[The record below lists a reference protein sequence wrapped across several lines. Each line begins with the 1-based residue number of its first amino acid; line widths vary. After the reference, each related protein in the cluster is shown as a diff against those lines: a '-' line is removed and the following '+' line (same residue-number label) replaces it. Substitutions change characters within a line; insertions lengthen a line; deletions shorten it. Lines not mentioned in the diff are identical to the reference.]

1 MFRTKT
7 DVISKILS
15 ATDKMNVKC
24 FEILVGSYVI
34 VSSTFNEIILGLF
47 IAIKVDIK
55 YNKKFFKIIGLYKS
69 QTFHVYQKR
78 AVFDK
83 KEKMLPKIRK
93 NSSTFL
99 GERTPQ
105 VCCTLFARTA
115 RIFQEDVFQIF
126 TPTIFQDNIPQE
138 QLF

>member
-69 QTFHVYQKR
+69 QTFGFSGQHKTEYNRIKSINFTER
-78 AVFDK
+78 DK
-83 KEKMLPKIRK
+83 E
-93 NSSTFL
+93 
-99 GERTPQ
+99 
-105 VCCTLFARTA
+105 
-115 RIFQEDVFQIF
+115 
-126 TPTIFQDNIPQE
+126 
-138 QLF
+138 